1 MIAVTRLDGST
12 LVVNAELIE
21 RIEAT
26 PDTVVTMAN
35 RETFVVRESPATLI
49 ERVLAYKRAVLGSG
63 AEPPS
68 QLGAGR

>member
-26 PDTVVTMAN
+26 PDTIVTMSN
-35 RETFVVRESPATLI
+35 HDTFVVRETPEALV
-49 ERVLAYKRAVLGSG
+49 ERVLAYKRALPGGVEPSSG
-63 AEPPS
+63 TGVA
-68 QLGAGR
+68 R

>member
-35 RETFVVRESPATLI
+35 HETFVVRESPATLI
-49 ERVLAYKRAVLGSG
+49 ERVLSYKRAMLGPGTEPSHGIG
-63 AEPPS
+63 AE
-68 QLGAGR
+68 R